1 MDGTDTTSVSIN
13 EIDYILEKFLMINY
27 PNPFNPST
35 EILYKIPK
43 DDYISIVIFNVKG
56 NKIMSLVDDYQSAG
70 EYSIHWNGKN
80 EQGESVSAGM
90 YIYSLQAGSYR
101 QTKKMILL
109 K

>member
-1 MDGTDTTSVSIN
+1 
-13 EIDYILEKFLMINY
+13 MINY

-56 NKIMSLVDDYQSAG
+56 NKVMSLVDDYQSAG
-70 EYSIHWNGKN
+70 KYSIHWNGKN

-101 QTKKMILL
+101 QTKKMVLL